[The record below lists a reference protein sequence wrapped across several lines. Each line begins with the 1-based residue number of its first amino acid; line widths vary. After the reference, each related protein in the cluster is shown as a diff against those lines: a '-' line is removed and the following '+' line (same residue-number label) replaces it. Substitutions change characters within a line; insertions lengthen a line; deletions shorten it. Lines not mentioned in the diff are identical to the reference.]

1 MYCCSFHFQI
11 TAKVMEALEAA
22 VANIHLDE
30 DDGVFSPRDY
40 QVLSFDVLMQ
50 LSQWHTLLAI

>member
-11 TAKVMEALEAA
+11 TAKVMEALEVS

-40 QVLSFDVLMQ
+40 QVLSFDI
-50 LSQWHTLLAI
+50 SQCN